1 MPSASAL
8 PTIEQLAE
16 KTSAL
21 ARQNE
26 ALEDFATLVAH
37 ELKTPLHAAL
47 LADDGASF
55 VEQALGLVD
64 SLLEAARSERGAHGV
79 CSPSACLDDAVLELG
94 GGDVEVSAELSATF
108 PLPAEPLRLILRNL
122 LRNAMAA
129 RAQRIHVTADRIDG
143 AWQLTVD
150 DDGVGLRDGDA
161 YAGGSGLGFGLCRR
175 IAERFGGALELAPGP
190 LRGTRAT
197 LVLREEPR

>member
-1 MPSASAL
+1 M
-8 PTIEQLAE
+8 EQLAE

-26 ALEDFATLVAH
+26 ALEDFASLVAH

-47 LADDGASF
+47 LADDGSSF

-122 LRNAMAA
+122 LRNATAA
-129 RAQRIHVTADRIDG
+129 RAQHIHVTADRIDG

-161 YAGGSGLGFGLCRR
+161 YAGGSGLGLGLCRR